1 MSPTAE
7 DRLARIREVS
17 DRGLHYYATAY
28 LRTDPGEEHVIAERD
43 LLMAYMRQLA
53 NVVALLEGDDLSDR
67 AMMNRRHEV
76 VDRHLEEARENPWNP
91 PPAST

>member
-1 MSPTAE
+1 
-7 DRLARIREVS
+7 
-17 DRGLHYYATAY
+17 
-28 LRTDPGEEHVIAERD
+28 
-43 LLMAYMRQLA
+43 MAYMRQLA